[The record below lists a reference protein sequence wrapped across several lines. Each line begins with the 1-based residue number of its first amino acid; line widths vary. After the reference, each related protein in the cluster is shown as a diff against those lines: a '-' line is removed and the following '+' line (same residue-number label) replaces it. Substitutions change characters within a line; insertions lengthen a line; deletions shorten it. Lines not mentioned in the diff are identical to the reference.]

1 MEKPD
6 EGYDSTGEVS
16 SLLIVVVLFSNVVDC
31 RPSQESGL
39 LINQSKSEKFRSS
52 SNGEGPE
59 YCRTPDQSYKKAKSS
74 DLHQKARGRR
84 RSRRRAR
91 DSSRRERLHREEV
104 LFDIKRF

>member
-6 EGYDSTGEVS
+6 EGYDSTGEVG
-16 SLLIVVVLFSNVVDC
+16 SLLIVVALLYDVVDC
-31 RPSQESGL
+31 RSSQESGL
-39 LINQSKSEKFRSS
+39 LINHIEK
-52 SNGEGPE
+52 
-59 YCRTPDQSYKKAKSS
+59 TKSS

-104 LFDIKRF
+104 FFDKRDSDAVLTQS